1 MANTDTTFTDKNSF
15 STEVIDKKK
24 YETLSQEEKETF
36 EFLKNSILEMYGETV
51 YKQKQPDNIN
61 GIVTFPELR
70 KEILK
75 SAENF
80 AFINLKGLHSLI
92 DKRIEIKIKDFE
104 NNIYNI
110 IENKVNEILLNSNTG
125 NGING
130 DIGNE

>member
-15 STEVIDKKK
+15 SSEVIDKKK

-51 YKQKQPDNIN
+51 YKQKQPDNIE
-61 GIVTFPELR
+61 GITFVNIHN
-70 KEILK
+70 EILK

-92 DKRIEIKIKDFE
+92 DKRIEIKMKEFE
-104 NNIYNI
+104 NSIYTI
-110 IENKVNEILLNSNTG
+110 IENKINEALPTTG
-125 NGING
+125 GTTG
-130 DIGNE
+130 SV

>member
-15 STEVIDKKK
+15 SSEVIDKKK

-51 YKQKQPDNIN
+51 YKQKQPDNIE
-61 GIVTFPELR
+61 GITFVNIHN
-70 KEILK
+70 EILK

-92 DKRIEIKIKDFE
+92 DKIIEIKMKEFE
-104 NNIYNI
+104 NSIYTI
-110 IENKVNEILLNSNTG
+110 IESKISESLPVGGTTG
-125 NGING
+125 SV
-130 DIGNE
+130 

>member
-15 STEVIDKKK
+15 SSEVIDKKK

-51 YKQKQPDNIN
+51 YKQKQPDNIE
-61 GIVTFPELR
+61 GITFVNIHN
-70 KEILK
+70 EILK

-92 DKRIEIKIKDFE
+92 DKRIEIKMKEFE
-104 NNIYNI
+104 NSIYTI
-110 IENKVNEILLNSNTG
+110 IENKISESLPTTG
-125 NGING
+125 GTTG
-130 DIGNE
+130 GV

>member
-15 STEVIDKKK
+15 SSEVIDKKK

-51 YKQKQPDNIN
+51 YKQKQPDNIE
-61 GIVTFPELR
+61 GITFANIHN
-70 KEILK
+70 EILK

-92 DKRIEIKIKDFE
+92 DKRIEIKMKEFE
-104 NNIYNI
+104 NSIYTI
-110 IENKVNEILLNSNTG
+110 IENKISESLPTTG
-125 NGING
+125 GTTG
-130 DIGNE
+130 GV